1 MDLSLL
7 IPAFIAGI
15 LTFLAPCTLPLVP
28 GYLSFISGSSMADL
42 QDPAKQKKAKI
53 KIFFNG
59 FFFILGFSAVFVI
72 LGTLA
77 GVAGAAF
84 APYRLWLAAAGG
96 VLVIVFGLFMMGALQ
111 LSFLT
116 VERQFRVPPIFGRGR
131 PLNSLVLGSAFGF
144 GWTPCVGPILGS
156 VLLLASSSTTA
167 LQGAVMLSVFSIGL
181 AIPFLLVAAGVG
193 SASKHIARY
202 FEIMMKYR
210 VIILVIFGAILGT
223 LLHPLLVTPG
233 AFRLA
238 PLNLV
243 LSVNILPQGLS
254 IYVTAIAGSLI
265 LGILGYMK
273 RIDPVAVVGGL
284 FFTYLGIL
292 LLTNNMGT
300 LISYSF
306 ELLRFINYE
315 ALLDFL

>member
-1 MDLSLL
+1 MDLSLI

-28 GYLSFISGSSMADL
+28 GYLSFISGSSMDDL
-42 QDPAKQKKAKI
+42 RDPTKQKKAKI

-77 GVAGAAF
+77 GFAGAAF
-84 APYRLWLAAAGG
+84 APYRLWLAAIGG
-96 VLVIVFGLFMMGALQ
+96 MLVIIFGLFMMGALR
-111 LSFLT
+111 LSFLA
-116 VERQFRVPPIFGRGR
+116 VEHQLKIPSVFGRGK

-156 VLLLASSSTTA
+156 ILLLASSTTTA
-167 LQGAVMLSVFSIGL
+167 FQGAIMLSVFSVGL

-202 FEIMMKYR
+202 FEVMMKYR
-210 VIILVIFGAILGT
+210 VIILAAFGAILGT
-223 LLHPLLVTPG
+223 LLHPLLITPG
-233 AFRLA
+233 ALRFA
-238 PLNLV
+238 PLNLI
-243 LSVNILPQGLS
+243 LSVNILPEALPV
-254 IYVTAIAGSLI
+254 YVTAVVIALI
-265 LGILGYMK
+265 LGVIGYVK
-273 RIDPVAVVGGL
+273 RVDPVAIIGGL
-284 FFTYLGIL
+284 FFMYLGIL
-292 LLTNNMGT
+292 LLTNNMGL

-306 ELLRFINYE
+306 ELLQFINYE
-315 ALLDFL
+315 TLLDFL